1 MSPFVRMDENMKT
14 NNNNNPPPFPESHQL
29 DIQLRLA
36 SSDSL
41 VRADGQLTLP
51 GQPRVVLK
59 QSEIERYMEKDIL
72 VPTLDQLAPKLWLV
86 STPRFSHI
94 SALHHQAVRGRH
106 IVLTENPQ
114 LHLVWY
120 YDKIYIKPIPRDQRR
135 RFRKAAIGFMRTY
148 AYLVEHESDFVLAQK
163 LGLVPGIDI
172 ITWESFARFIIAFD
186 NFEDLDKLSFHPV
199 NVQWG
204 TVLNGFVTPLI
215 TVFVIA
221 SVVLSAMQVYLAV
234 KGLNIVPE
242 NAALI
247 GASEWFSV
255 VVMIAFATLTG
266 ILVLSISFFFF
277 HGLWFSRHIL
287 HKKKKVTDVESN
299 KSGTV

>member
-1 MSPFVRMDENMKT
+1 M
-14 NNNNNPPPFPESHQL
+14 
-29 DIQLRLA
+29 
-36 SSDSL
+36 
-41 VRADGQLTLP
+41 
-51 GQPRVVLK
+51 
-59 QSEIERYMEKDIL
+59 
-72 VPTLDQLAPKLWLV
+72 
-86 STPRFSHI
+86 
-94 SALHHQAVRGRH
+94 
-106 IVLTENPQ
+106 
-114 LHLVWY
+114 HLVWY
-120 YDKIYIKPIPRDQRR
+120 YDKIYIKPIPRYLLSYAFWQYIATRGDA
-135 RFRKAAIGFMRTY
+135 FRKAAIGFMRTY
-148 AYLVEHESDFVLAQK
+148 AYLVQHESDFVLAQK

-186 NFEDLDKLSFHPV
+186 NFEDLDVCPRYSYGELRLTRLNFYTRIFLQKLSFHPV